1 MAKKEVGHLYIFTYK
16 NLQGGIVKT
25 GIRDNNKKDA
35 REYFINTHSAGC
47 QILDIETK
55 YNYI

>member
-1 MAKKEVGHLYIFTYK
+1 MTKREVGHLYIFTYK
-16 NLQGGIVKT
+16 NLQGETAKT

-35 REYFINTHSAGC
+35 KEYFISNHSPGC

-55 YNYI
+55 YNY